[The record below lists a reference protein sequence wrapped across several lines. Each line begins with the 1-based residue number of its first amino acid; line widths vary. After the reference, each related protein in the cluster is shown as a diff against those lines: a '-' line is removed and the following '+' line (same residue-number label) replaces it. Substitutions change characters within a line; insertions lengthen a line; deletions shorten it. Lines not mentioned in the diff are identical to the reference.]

1 MQEILH
7 EGLNRLSKLCL
18 DMRVFITGI
27 SGFLGRHLAR
37 QLESY
42 GHKVLGV
49 DINPKTIAELRRTN
63 PLIPVLEGS
72 ICDEDTLKEIRY
84 RLLRHKIT
92 HVVHAAANKYIEKNE
107 ENPLEAVDVNVTGSA
122 NIAKIC
128 QELNIPV
135 LGISTDKAE
144 NPSSLYG
151 YTKLLMEEMFAVMGY
166 ACYRGVNFFGSDG
179 SVIPIWYAQA
189 MASKP
194 LTVRNLECIRYF
206 TPVSQVV
213 AEIISLLQD
222 EDLKPSIY
230 LPNLA
235 HSLSLHDLLDAFM
248 SFYDYSEFVVG
259 KTLSYE
265 KIREEISV
273 RIQEVPGTVEIVH
286 EWLSNMET
294 FDLLQNKD

>member
-1 MQEILH
+1 MQETLH

-18 DMRVFITGI
+18 YMRVFITGI

-37 QLESY
+37 TLEAE
-42 GHKVLGV
+42 GHKVIGV
-49 DINPKTIAELRRTN
+49 DINPKTITELRRTN
-63 PLIPVLEGS
+63 PLIPIFEGS
-72 ICDEDTLKEIRY
+72 ICEEETLKE
-84 RLLRHKIT
+84 LMRHKIT

-128 QELNIPV
+128 QELKIPV

-179 SVIPIWYAQA
+179 SVVPIWYAQA

-235 HSLSLHDLLDAFM
+235 HSLSLHDLLDSFM
-248 SFYDYSEFVVG
+248 SFYDYSEFVVE

-265 KIREEISV
+265 KIREEISS
-273 RIQEVPGTVEIVH
+273 RIQEVPGSVELVH
-286 EWLSNMET
+286 KWLSDMET
-294 FDLLQNKD
+294 FDLLQDKR

>member
-1 MQEILH
+1 MQGILQ

-37 QLESY
+37 TLEAE
-42 GHKVLGV
+42 GHKVIGV

-63 PLIPVLEGS
+63 PLIPVFEGS
-72 ICDEDTLKEIRY
+72 ICEEETLKELRY
-84 RLLRHKIT
+84 TLMRHKIT

-128 QELNIPV
+128 QELKIPV

-194 LTVRNLECIRYF
+194 LTF

-235 HSLSLHDLLDAFM
+235 HSLSLHDLLDSFM

-265 KIREEISV
+265 KIREDISSH
-273 RIQEVPGTVEIVH
+273 IQEVPGSVELVH
-286 EWLSNMET
+286 TWLSDMET
-294 FDLLQNKD
+294 FDLLQDKR